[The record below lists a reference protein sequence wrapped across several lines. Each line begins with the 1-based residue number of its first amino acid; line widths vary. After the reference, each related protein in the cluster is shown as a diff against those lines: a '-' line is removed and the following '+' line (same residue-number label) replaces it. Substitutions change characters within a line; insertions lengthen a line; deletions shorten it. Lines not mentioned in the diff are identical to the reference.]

1 MVGRSGLTLAISNF
15 APTRAGREKE
25 HRHGYKRGHRSR
37 ASHRTRTGCR
47 GRALDCYSSTWCR
60 LVMANS
66 RRGSRTRPRLEQAL
80 RQYVDAR
87 RPDCSGM
94 STCIRALH
102 HGPASQLSVCINL
115 KGHKPWGPTMKHRRT
130 LIGALALSTALAAS
144 ACAAATAYTAPAN
157 ADAYNVECY
166 YDLTDECAPYVYGP
180 SVVFGHGDLQ
190 HFDHFHDHPTHV
202 VHGLGARRAWICQPW
217 RVWPRWT
224 WGRRP
229 GLMTQSAG

>member
-115 KGHKPWGPTMKHRRT
+115 KGHKPWGTTMKHRRT
-130 LIGALALSTALAAS
+130 LIGALALGVPRLSCNKHPISCSCSAVLDSMTVPRAAFHRNLGLNKPI
-144 ACAAATAYTAPAN
+144 A
-157 ADAYNVECY
+157 
-166 YDLTDECAPYVYGP
+166 P
-180 SVVFGHGDLQ
+180 SVTF
-190 HFDHFHDHPTHV
+190 
-202 VHGLGARRAWICQPW
+202 A
-217 RVWPRWT
+217 
-224 WGRRP
+224 
-229 GLMTQSAG
+229 